1 MIRVGV
7 NPVIFLLNNAT
18 YVIEEE
24 IHSGPYNKLAN
35 WDYTAL
41 ITAMKD
47 GSSNL
52 YTAKART
59 PATSSPTLA
68 SFGFRGPSSR
78 DEEVHVHLHIKRLLG
93 WASNVPNKIPV
104 SGSA

>member
-24 IHSGPYNKLAN
+24 IHPGPYNKLTN

-52 YTAKART
+52 YTAKACT
-59 PATSSPTLA
+59 LATSSPTLA
-68 SFGFRGPSSR
+68 SN
-78 DEEVHVHLHIKRLLG
+78 D
-93 WASNVPNKIPV
+93 
-104 SGSA
+104 

>member
-7 NPVIFLLNNAT
+7 NPVLFLLNNAT

-52 YTAKART
+52 YTAKACT
-59 PATSSPTLA
+59 HVPSSPILA
-68 SFGFRGPSSR
+68 SFGLQTSKL
-78 DEEVHVHLHIKRLLG
+78 DVLLR
-93 WASNVPNKIPV
+93 VMRRCMCICI
-104 SGSA
+104 